1 MLTKTQKKEIINDLA
16 DKIKCQQGLIF
27 TDIKGIKVV
36 DIQKL
41 RREIKKAEGEYKVAK
56 KTLINLALKQENRK
70 IDMAKFEGSLAL
82 VFGYRDSVSIAK
94 ILVNFGKKNENLK
107 ILGGLI
113 NDIFLTTEQIK
124 DLANIPSRE
133 ELLAK
138 LIWSIQYPISG
149 FVNVLQG
156 NIRNLIGILS
166 ALQNSPR

>member
-1 MLTKTQKKEIINDLA
+1 MLTKIQKKKVINDLA
-16 DKIKCQQGLIF
+16 DKIKRQQGLIF
-27 TDIKGIKVV
+27 TDMKGIKVV

-56 KTLINLALKQENRK
+56 KTLTNLALKQEKRN
-70 IDMAKFEGSLAL
+70 IDMTKFEGSLSL
-82 VFGYRDSVSIAK
+82 VFGYKEPVSLAK

-113 NDIFLTTEQIK
+113 NNVFFTTEQIK

-149 FVNVLQG
+149 FANVLQS
-156 NIRNLIGILS
+156 NIRNLISILS
-166 ALQNSPR
+166 ALQSK